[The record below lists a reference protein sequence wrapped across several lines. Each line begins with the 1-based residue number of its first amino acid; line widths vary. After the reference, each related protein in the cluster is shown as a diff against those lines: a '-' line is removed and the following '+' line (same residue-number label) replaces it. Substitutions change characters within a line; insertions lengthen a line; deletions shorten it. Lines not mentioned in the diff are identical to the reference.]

1 MLKWIGLSM
10 AAPVT
15 SFVDACGGVDN
26 PPSTIA
32 DVTATDSR
40 FGTLNQA
47 LVNTGLLATLL
58 QSSTFTVFAPTDD
71 AFHALAADITTG
83 QAVTTLQGGTFTIG
97 SDLAITDSRTRRAGI
112 AGTDV
117 LTSNGVI
124 HVIDR
129 VILPAP

>member
-1 MLKWIGLSM
+1 M

-47 LVNTGLLATLL
+47 L
-58 QSSTFTVFAPTDD
+58 
-71 AFHALAADITTG
+71 AADITTG
-83 QAVTTLQGGTFTIG
+83 EAVTTLQGGTFTIG
-97 SDLAITDSRTRRAGI
+97 SDLAITDSRTRRAG
-112 AGTDV
+112 TDV

>member
-47 LVNTGLLATLL
+47 L
-58 QSSTFTVFAPTDD
+58 
-71 AFHALAADITTG
+71 AADITTG
-83 QAVTTLQGGTFTIG
+83 EAVTTLQGGTFTIG
-97 SDLAITDSRTRRAGI
+97 SDLAITDSRTRRAG
-112 AGTDV
+112 TDV